1 MINIMSGGNKL
12 LNVIAVPQSRI
23 WGICDTKEIIFD
35 ESKQEN
41 FTPKRKKLIF
51 GPTDN
56 SEFAKNT
63 LKGEFHGM

>member
-1 MINIMSGGNKL
+1 MINIMSEGNKL

-56 SEFAKNT
+56 SEFAKRI
-63 LKGEFHGM
+63 KYGKRI

>member
-41 FTPKRKKLIF
+41 FTPKRKKIDFWPYRQL
-51 GPTDN
+51 
-56 SEFAKNT
+56 
-63 LKGEFHGM
+63 